1 MTLANYK
8 TRADDKL
15 HINFSGLKRC
25 TSPGA
30 TLSLVRELAG
40 DKTPYDG
47 DIVQFGRLR
56 HEAWEKEGKATG
68 RIPADFQH
76 IYNTTVDFAEQ
87 PFAVEVFK
95 DVVLHFRP
103 DAVSLADEAIIDYKK
118 IVGSG
123 RQFLTSKQ
131 LYIYAYGLQLYGYKI
146 SKRVYLCER
155 WNKEGTEI
163 LGYQKFEIPLTLA
176 DMGMVPKWI
185 KERAQLL
192 LSVSEAYE
200 KTKE

>member
-1 MTLANYK
+1 MALANYK

-47 DIVQFGRLR
+47 DIVQFGRRR
-56 HEAWEKEGKATG
+56 HEMWEKESKATG
-68 RIPADFQH
+68 RIPSDFAEV
-76 IYNTTVDFAEQ
+76 YNGSVDFAEHA
-87 PFAVEVFK
+87 FAVEIFK

-118 IVGSG
+118 IEGS
-123 RQFLTSKQ
+123 RPTVLDQQTAHHLRLRLTAIWLQNKQ
-131 LYIYAYGLQLYGYKI
+131 THLLVRALEQRHYRDFRL
-146 SKRVYLCER
+146 
-155 WNKEGTEI
+155 
-163 LGYQKFEIPLTLA
+163 
-176 DMGMVPKWI
+176 PK
-185 KERAQLL
+185 
-192 LSVSEAYE
+192 V
-200 KTKE
+200 